1 MDEKQPSKIATVLL
15 RILMPINTVL
25 IVLTLLLSLFVIID
39 YLLPSTGIILNF
51 SNYGHSMNP
60 TIRGN
65 ALVVID
71 TRTPYESLKVG
82 DVIMFK
88 EPKGLNTATAQIH
101 VHIEKADGDSTSDPS
116 DPSDPGSSA
125 SDSSDPSA
133 SSEGLYD
140 LENIEYLENCAVLH
154 RIVEIK
160 NTESSEAGQPG
171 QPGQSDQ
178 TGQTLLITQGDNNPY
193 QDRYPVTEEAYLG
206 KMIWHIDYIGD
217 IITVLY
223 EKYLVIVI
231 ATVVVT
237 AATIAL
243 RKKYNHPVWL

>member
-1 MDEKQPSKIATVLL
+1 
-15 RILMPINTVL
+15 MPINAIL
-25 IVLTLLLSLFVIID
+25 IILTLLLSLFII
-39 YLLPSTGIILNF
+39 LEAVFSSTGIILNF

-71 TRTPYESLKVG
+71 TRTPYENLKVG

-101 VHIEKADGDSTSDPS
+101 VHIEKADGDSTADPS
-116 DPSDPGSSA
+116 APGSST
-125 SDSSDPSA
+125 SDSSSGTSADSTGQTGEVGSPGSTSSPDKTGADKTGADVTA

-140 LENIEYLENCAVLH
+140 LENIEYLEGHAVLH
-154 RIVEIK
+154 RIVRIER
-160 NTESSEAGQPG
+160 GG
-171 QPGQSDQ
+171 DDQ
-178 TGQTLLITQGDNNPY
+178 VLLMTTKGDNNPY

-206 KMIWHIDYIGD
+206 RMMWHIDYIGD
-217 IITVLY
+217 LINILY
-223 EKYLVIVI
+223 ERYIVIVI